1 MASKLVTKKVN
12 KKFLQN
18 DLMKTHIKVITLKD
32 VHNLVTSLAS
42 VTSLKSFGKE
52 L

>member
-1 MASKLVTKKVN
+1 MISKLVTMEVN
-12 KKFLQN
+12 KKILQN
-18 DLMKTHIKVITLKD
+18 DLMKTHNKVITLKD
-32 VHNLVTSLAS
+32 VHNLVTS